1 MDRGVHEGAQM
12 HSEHVSDVSD
22 GGKQSEGY
30 ISLLVHYHVTASQN
44 ALAWASNGARGG
56 EAEGFTSLQCP
67 FDLLVLMVH
76 RCLVVVCVI
85 KPLLSMHRCHALRN
99 WVSPYVLNY
108 FPLFSWHALKV
119 YC

>member
-56 EAEGFTSLQCP
+56 EAEDFTSFCSCSHGTTVP
-67 FDLLVLMVH
+67 GG
-76 RCLVVVCVI
+76 CLC
-85 KPLLSMHRCHALRN
+85 N
-99 WVSPYVLNY
+99 
-108 FPLFSWHALKV
+108 
-119 YC
+119 